1 MHTTL
6 CANALVFEVSG
17 SLCVFVALELL
28 RVFYD
33 VVQQTNYYYYI
44 RVQRW
49 AMIFFVFLPV
59 SCPTF
64 DLHLSVCAEDFD
76 PSFSPFFPI

>member
-1 MHTTL
+1 MML
-6 CANALVFEVSG
+6 FSREIKN
-17 SLCVFVALELL
+17 
-28 RVFYD
+28 
-33 VVQQTNYYYYI
+33 I

-76 PSFSPFFPI
+76 PSFPPFFQFHPACSCNLPSFFPNPML

>member
-1 MHTTL
+1 MML
-6 CANALVFEVSG
+6 FSREIKN
-17 SLCVFVALELL
+17 
-28 RVFYD
+28 
-33 VVQQTNYYYYI
+33 I

-76 PSFSPFFPI
+76 PSFPPFFFNFILPALVVFHPSSQIQCCDSNVAHKCLLFQLF